1 VRRGNRR
8 GVYFLSID
16 LDSAWIQFAG
26 STFLDLPATGARMSF
41 ERQGDVVRFDCERTQ
56 AGAPPARLTCSYH
69 VTGAPADLVEGTL
82 PAFLLE
88 RFSMFFVRGGKV
100 IRGDIAHEPWKVS
113 PVEVTITANTVATAA
128 GLATPEGAPHLL
140 YSEGSDTVVM
150 PLVEDG

>member
-1 VRRGNRR
+1 M
-8 GVYFLSID
+8 
-16 LDSAWIQFAG
+16 
-26 STFLDLPATGARMSF
+26 TF
-41 ERQGDVVRFDCERTQ
+41 ERQGDAVRFDCERTQ
-56 AGAPPARLTCSYH
+56 VGAPPARLTCSYR

-113 PVEVTITANTVATAA
+113 PVEATFTANTLAAAA
-128 GLATPEGAPHLL
+128 GLAMPEGAPHLL
-140 YSEGSDTVVM
+140 HSEGSDTVVM